1 MRVYVGQ
8 LRYIYDGETELV
20 VATTKERM
28 EKELI
33 KLAEQYVEYLDE
45 EERESL
51 KKANTFDE
59 WNDIGCNNEWF
70 ELLWT
75 RWKVM
80 SDEHILKHAMET
92 I

>member
-1 MRVYVGQ
+1 MKVYVGTF
-8 LRYIYDGETELV
+8 RYIYDGDYDLV

-28 EKELI
+28 EKELV
-33 KLAEQYVEYLDE
+33 KLAEWYVEYLDE
-45 EERESL
+45 EEIESL

-59 WNDIGCNNEWF
+59 WNDIGSNNEWF

-75 RWKVM
+75 RCDVL
-80 SDEHILKHAMET
+80 SDDHILKHAMET